1 MLTCLKWMLSKFS
14 SKMSRFC
21 FEQKRVSLK
30 INLLLSNFLY
40 CLPPSMIILGLCSH
54 PPLMF
59 QPTLCPFQ
67 SETSSASLAP
77 VCVLQTALKVK
88 QRVRTYSHHTSFPIN
103 RSVVHS
109 DHMAAGFTLLLPS
122 HIDTCRAKQ
131 QFQQPFS

>member
-1 MLTCLKWMLSKFS
+1 MLTTCLKWTLSQFS

-21 FEQKRVSLK
+21 FGQKPVSLK

-67 SETSSASLAP
+67 SETSLASLAP
-77 VCVLQTALKVK
+77 LCVLQTTLQVK
-88 QRVRTYSHHTSFPIN
+88 QRVRTYSHHTSFLN

-122 HIDTCRAKQ
+122 HTEDTCHVKQ
-131 QFQQPFS
+131 